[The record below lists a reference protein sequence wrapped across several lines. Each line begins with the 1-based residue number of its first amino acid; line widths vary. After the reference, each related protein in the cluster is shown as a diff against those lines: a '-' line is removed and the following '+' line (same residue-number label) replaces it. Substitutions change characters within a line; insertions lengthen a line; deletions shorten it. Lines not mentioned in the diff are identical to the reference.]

1 MNQSINQLLNQTIN
15 QSIDAS
21 IHRTIHQ
28 SINPLTHQSIDLII
42 NRLLTSVQLNNKATP
57 EEFENRGFTLKTH
70 EMFSVRTTLEE
81 QSPVILDLCLSEKAV
96 LLDSSGLKSVFEK
109 LGFRDELMRV
119 EDGTNLRNK
128 AVYSNIFG
136 VG

>member
-1 MNQSINQLLNQTIN
+1 MKT
-15 QSIDAS
+15 
-21 IHRTIHQ
+21 
-28 SINPLTHQSIDLII
+28 
-42 NRLLTSVQLNNKATP
+42 
-57 EEFENRGFTLKTH
+57 GFTLKTH

-109 LGFRDELMRV
+109 LGFRDGLMRV
-119 EDGTNLRNK
+119 EDSTNLRNK

-136 VG
+136 VVWTLRNSILMTEECKLS